1 MSFYTDT
8 IRLSPLFH
16 STKPVSDLNLL
27 EPTFRRK
34 VLAVISDAHGHG
46 QEFRVLETYRSQELQ
61 AIYFKR
67 GVTKLRNVGV
77 HHFALAC
84 DLVRVV
90 NGRDDWNADF
100 SLLAKLAKSHSIV
113 SGLNWNQPGPNRF
126 VDAGHLQRINVSD
139 QGKLFRG
146 EWYPDES
153 YDPYA

>member
-8 IRLSPLFH
+8 IKLSPLFH

-77 HHFALAC
+77 HHYGLAT
-84 DLVRVV
+84 DLIRYV
-90 NGRDDWNADF
+90 NGQPDWNSDGFSILGKLGHAHDLIWGGSWKTFPDF
-100 SLLAKLAKSHSIV
+100 GHIQRV
-113 SGLNWNQPGPNRF
+113 S
-126 VDAGHLQRINVSD
+126 VSD

-146 EWYPDES
+146 EWYPDEN